1 MDNNME
7 NYDIEVRKHR
17 HIVFGFDHYNTL
29 GAIRSLGEAGIRAIA
44 IIHTHI
50 KPNPHLVPNSK
61 YSSVVHLVGSV
72 EEGYQL
78 LMEKYGNEPIKPFL
92 YSCDD
97 WVESI
102 LDMHRGLLIDRFYFF
117 DGKEQGIV
125 SKYMD
130 KDQISKL
137 AQECG
142 CRIPKSETLH
152 KGEFP
157 QDLTY
162 PIITKSIKSIVG
174 GWKKDS
180 RICYSKEELEEAYQT
195 IESEELLVEE
205 FIEKKNELCLDGFSI
220 NHGHELCIPFQT
232 NYLRVDPGKYG
243 NYMQLSTFNNKIV
256 MDQVTTILSKVGFN
270 GIFSV
275 EYLIDKDDS
284 LYFLEVNFRNSTWS
298 YAFTYGGVNL
308 LYEWSKATL
317 KGTIAS
323 NTMKPRQTPF
333 TAMVEPV
340 DFKDFVL
347 HGNISVYKWLSD
359 LKNTDCLFYYVKG
372 DTKPIVAHC
381 KWVIMKRVKKVLYKL
396 VGKHYS
402 E

>member
-1 MDNNME
+1 ME
-7 NYDIEVRKHR
+7 NIDLELRKHK
-17 HIVFGFDHYNTL
+17 HIIFGFDHYNTL
-29 GAIRSLGEAGIRAIA
+29 GAVRSLGEVGIPAIA

-61 YSSVVHLVGSV
+61 YASVVHFVDSMDD
-72 EEGYQL
+72 GYRL
-78 LMEKYGNEPIKPFL
+78 LLREYGNEQLKPFL

-97 WVESI
+97 WVESL
-102 LDMHRGLLIDRFYFF
+102 LDYHRDELMNKFYFF

-130 KDQISKL
+130 KDEISKL
-137 AQECG
+137 AQWCG
-142 CRIPKSETLH
+142 CKIPKSETLH

-157 QDLTY
+157 KELHY

-174 GWKKDS
+174 GWKKDV
-180 RICYSKEELEEAYQT
+180 RICYSREELAEAYKT

-205 FIEKKNELCLDGFSI
+205 FIEKKNELCLDGFCV
-220 NHGHELCIPFQT
+220 NHGKDVCIPFQT
-232 NYLRVDPGKYG
+232 TYLRVAPGKYG
-243 NYMQLSTFNNKIV
+243 NYMELTAFDNNIV
-256 MDQVTTILSKVGFN
+256 KEQVTAILSKVGFN

-298 YAFTYGGVNL
+298 YAFTYGGVNM

-317 KGTIAS
+317 SGTLNS
-323 NTMKPRQTPF
+323 NTLKPRKTPF

-347 HGNISVYKWLSD
+347 HGNVSIFKWISDVK
-359 LKNTDCLFYYVKG
+359 KTDCLYYYQKE
-372 DTKPIVAHC
+372 DKNPIKAHINYVIHKNLKKLMC
-381 KWVIMKRVKKVLYKL
+381 KLISKQ
-396 VGKHYS
+396 YS

>member
-1 MDNNME
+1 ME
-7 NYDIEVRKHR
+7 NIDIEVRKHK
-17 HIVFGFDHYNTL
+17 HIILGFDHYNTL
-29 GAIRSLGEAGIRAIA
+29 GAVRSLGEVGIPVIA

-50 KPNPHLVPNSK
+50 NPNPHIVPNSK
-61 YSSVVHLVGSV
+61 YASVVHFVDSLDD
-72 EEGYQL
+72 GYIL
-78 LMEKYGNEPIKPFL
+78 LLKEYGNEQLKPFL

-97 WVESI
+97 WVESL
-102 LDMHRGLLIDRFYFF
+102 LDSHRDELTKKFFFF
-117 DGKEQGIV
+117 DGKDQGIV

-130 KDQISKL
+130 KDEISKL

-142 CRIPKSETLH
+142 CKIPKSETLH

-157 QDLTY
+157 KGLRY

-174 GWKKDS
+174 GWKKDV
-180 RICYSKEELEEAYQT
+180 RICYSKEELEKAYKT

-205 FIEKKNELCLDGFSI
+205 FIEKKNELCLDGFCI
-220 NHGHELCIPFQT
+220 NHGKDVCIPFQT
-232 NYLRVDPGKYG
+232 TYLRVAPGKYG
-243 NYMQLSTFNNKIV
+243 NYMELMAFDNKV
-256 MDQVTTILSKVGFN
+256 VKEQVISILRKVGFN

-298 YAFTYGGVNL
+298 YAFTYGGVNM
-308 LYEWSKATL
+308 LYEWAKATL
-317 KGTIAS
+317 SGTLNS
-323 NTMKPRQTPF
+323 NTMRPRKTPF

-347 HGNISVYKWLSD
+347 HGNVSVSQWLSD
-359 LKNTDCLFYYVKG
+359 LKKTDCLFYYVKG
-372 DTKPIVAHC
+372 DTKPIISHC
-381 KWVIMKRVKKVLYKL
+381 KWVINKRIKKMFYKL
-396 VGKHYS
+396 IGKHYT